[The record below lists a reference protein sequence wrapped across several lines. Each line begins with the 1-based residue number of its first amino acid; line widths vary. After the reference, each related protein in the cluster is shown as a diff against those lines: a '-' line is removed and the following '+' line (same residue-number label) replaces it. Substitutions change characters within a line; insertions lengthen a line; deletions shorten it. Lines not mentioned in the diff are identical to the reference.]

1 MSLETRFRS
10 KFAAG
15 DRSRGDAYFSD
26 EFVDLEESSEQG
38 VFATVENG
46 LGDSYDVGISFGPD
60 GSWDSA
66 SCSCPR
72 FADGYLCKH
81 LWATLL
87 EADLDSEE
95 EEDEFGED
103 LARNF
108 LELGV
113 TSDGQ
118 SFGLNLKTGRV
129 NSLGVKPPPQ
139 SGPPARL
146 VDRHEPPAPQWQN
159 KLRGVAGLASRL
171 ENAETSPADH
181 RQTPREI
188 WYVLDLAESTR
199 RSRPVIL
206 FRQRQE
212 KASGEPG
219 AIKPLFLDAPIVRQI
234 AEPEHRDLL
243 GYLMEFLDPTPNY
256 NDRYSYS
263 SRKVE
268 RSFPPP
274 VAFRQIIP
282 QLCESGRFVVCLSS
296 DQSPEDGTTL
306 TADDGAAWRFRVD
319 MASDTQARAW
329 TITGTLWR
337 EDQTADLSDLVIHF
351 ESGHLVLNDCL
362 ARFEAE
368 GNLAWLH
375 TLRQNG
381 VITIPWDARGELLT
395 ELASIGGFDFA
406 AMPDDLRP
414 GSVFSEPTPTFRILR
429 SSEVDARLH
438 NNKKFLLATVEFSY
452 GESTIASKSPERGLF
467 VEEGNTLILRDR
479 IKEAQQ
485 VSKLTQLKLASAA
498 SVDWRRDGARY
509 QFPASQLP
517 EVTGELI
524 DHGWR
529 VEAQGRELRKTTGSY
544 RFSVR
549 SGIDWFDL
557 DAEFDF
563 DGQTASLPALLKAVR
578 SGEKFVELGDGSCG
592 MLPEKWLEKYGRL
605 LELGQETKDGV
616 RFRAPQALLLDSL
629 LAEQTDSR
637 VDRRFRDTC
646 RRLQKFSGVK
656 PKAAPRGFKGE
667 LRDYQKQGLGWLNFL
682 CEFQLGGCLA
692 DDMGLGKTIQV
703 LGLLEQRRTRR
714 LKKDETRR
722 PSLIVV
728 PKSLVFNWIDEA
740 ARFTPRLRVLNYT
753 GLDRKESRDSFADYD
768 AIVTTYG
775 TLRQDILILKE
786 LHFDYA
792 ILDEAQAI
800 KNSESQAAKSAR
812 IVIADHRLALTGT
825 PIENHLGELWSLFEF
840 LNPGMLGRSASF
852 RRLTKGPIDA
862 RQLEVLSSGVRPF
875 LLRRTK
881 DQVLTELPD
890 KSEQTLYCEMQPKQ
904 RKLYDELRDYYRKS
918 LTQRIKTVGI
928 KQAKI
933 HVLEALLRLRQA
945 ACHPGLI
952 DQGRAKEPSA
962 KLDVLLEQLE
972 ETIAEGHKT
981 LVFSQFTRLLSIVK
995 QRLDSRGIRY
1005 EYLDGKTNNRK
1016 QVVERFQSDE
1026 DCPLF
1031 LISLKAGGN
1040 GLNLT
1045 AADYVF
1051 ILDPWW
1057 NPAAEAQAIDR
1068 AHRIGQTRNVFAYRL
1083 ICRDTVEERIVEMQK
1098 EKKQLADAIISAN
1111 NSLISS
1117 LTVDDLQLLL
1127 S

>member
-15 DRSRGDAYFSD
+15 DRSRGDAYFGD
-26 EFVDLEESSEQG
+26 EFVKLEDLSRQG

-46 LGDSYDVGISFGPD
+46 YGDSYDVGISFGLD

-72 FADGYLCKH
+72 FADGHLCKH

-87 EADLDSEE
+87 EADLER
-95 EEDEFGED
+95 EEDVLGED
-103 LARNF
+103 LDGNF

-129 NSLGVKPPPQ
+129 DSPGVKHPAQ
-139 SGPPARL
+139 S
-146 VDRHEPPAPQWQN
+146 DRPSRQIAHREPPAPLWQN

-171 ENAETSPADH
+171 GNEELSTADH
-181 RQTPREI
+181 RTQREI

-199 RSRPVIL
+199 RNRPVIF
-206 FRQRQE
+206 FRQREQR
-212 KASGEPG
+212 ANGEPG
-219 AIKPLFLDAPIVRQI
+219 AIKPLYLDAQAVRQI
-234 AEPEHRDLL
+234 AEPQHRDLL
-243 GYLMEFLDPTPNY
+243 SYLMEFLDPITHY
-256 NDRYSYS
+256 DRYSHHTP
-263 SRKVE
+263 KID
-268 RSFPPP
+268 RSLPPP

-296 DQSPEDGTTL
+296 DQSPEEGTTL
-306 TADDGAAWRFRVD
+306 TADEGAAWRFRVD
-319 MASDTQARAW
+319 IRSDTQARTW
-329 TITGTLWR
+329 TIAGTLWR
-337 EDQTADLSDLVIHF
+337 EGETADLSDLVILF
-351 ESGHLVLNDCL
+351 ESGLLLLNDRL
-362 ARFEAE
+362 ARFESE
-368 GNLAWLH
+368 DNFAWLH
-375 TLRQNG
+375 TLRQHG
-381 VITIPWDARGELLT
+381 GITIPWDARGALLT
-395 ELASIGGFDFA
+395 ELASIGGL
-406 AMPDDLRP
+406 DLDALPGNLQP
-414 GSVFSEPTPTFRILR
+414 GSVITEPTPTFRVLR
-429 SSEVDARLH
+429 SNELDTRLH
-438 NNKKFLLATVEFSY
+438 NNKKLLLATVDFSY
-452 GESTIASKSPERGLF
+452 GEHTMDSTSAERGIF
-467 VEEGNTLILRDR
+467 DAESDTLVLRDR

-485 VSKLTQLKLASAA
+485 ESKLSQLMMASAA

-509 QFPASQLP
+509 QFPPWRLP
-517 EVTGELI
+517 EIADDLF
-524 DHGWR
+524 DLGWR
-529 VEAQGRELRKTTGSY
+529 VQAQGRDLRKTTGSY
-544 RFSVR
+544 SFSVS

-800 KNSESQAAKSAR
+800 KNSESQAAKAAR
-812 IVIADHRLALTGT
+812 VVVADHRLALTGT

-852 RRLTKGPIDA
+852 RRLTKGQIDA
-862 RQLEVLSSGVRPF
+862 GQLEVLSSGIRPF

-890 KSEQTLYCEMQPKQ
+890 KTEQTLYCEMKPKQ
-904 RKLYDELRDYYRKS
+904 RKLYDELRDYYRRS
-918 LTQRIKTVGI
+918 LTQRIQTVGI

-945 ACHPGLI
+945 ACHPGLV
-952 DQGRAKEPSA
+952 DNKRAKEPSA
-962 KLDVLLEQLE
+962 KLDMLLEQLK
-972 ETIAEGHKT
+972 ETIADGHKT
-981 LVFSQFTRLLSIVK
+981 LVFSQFTSLLSIVRT
-995 QRLDSRGIRY
+995 RLDKQGLCY

-1016 QVVERFQSDE
+1016 KIVERFQTDE

-1083 ICRDTVEERIVEMQK
+1083 ICRNTVEERIVELQK
-1098 EKKQLADAIISAN
+1098 EKKQLADAIISAD

-1117 LTVDDLQLLL
+1117 LTADDLQLLL

>member
-1 MSLETRFRS
+1 MESAVTSLETRFRS

-15 DRSRGDAYFSD
+15 DRSRGDAYFGD
-26 EFVDLEESSEQG
+26 EFVQLEDLSRQG

-46 LGDSYDVGISFGPD
+46 YGDSYDVGISFGLD

-72 FADGYLCKH
+72 FADGHLCKH

-87 EADLDSEE
+87 EADLET
-95 EEDEFGED
+95 EEDD
-103 LARNF
+103 LGDDLDGNF

-129 NSLGVKPPPQ
+129 DSPGVKTGQ
-139 SGPPARL
+139 LAHR
-146 VDRHEPPAPQWQN
+146 EPPAPLWQN

-171 ENAETSPADH
+171 GNEEIPPAGH
-181 RQTPREI
+181 RQTQREI

-206 FRQRQE
+206 FRQREQ
-212 KASGEPG
+212 KANGEPG
-219 AIKPLFLDAPIVRQI
+219 VIKPLYLDAQVVRQI
-234 AEPEHRDLL
+234 AEPQHRNLL
-243 GYLMEFLDPTPNY
+243 SYLMEFLDPMTNY
-256 NDRYSYS
+256 DDRYSHY
-263 SRKVE
+263 SRKLE
-268 RSFPPP
+268 RSLPPP

-296 DQSPEDGTTL
+296 DQSPEEGTTL

-319 MASDTQARAW
+319 MTSDAQARTW
-329 TITGTLWR
+329 TIAGTLWR
-337 EDQTADLSDLVIHF
+337 EGETADLSDLVILF
-351 ESGHLVLNDCL
+351 ESGLLVLNDRL
-362 ARFEAE
+362 ARFESE
-368 GNLAWLH
+368 DNLAWLH
-375 TLRQNG
+375 TLRQHG
-381 VITIPWDARGELLT
+381 GITIPWDARAALLT
-395 ELASIGGFDFA
+395 ELASIGGLDLGA
-406 AMPDDLRP
+406 LPDDLRP
-414 GSVFSEPTPTFRILR
+414 GSVISEPTPTFRILR
-429 SSEVDARLH
+429 SDEVDARLH
-438 NNKKFLLATVEFSY
+438 NNKNKKLLLATVEFSY
-452 GESTIASKSPERGLF
+452 AEYTIGSKSSERGLF
-467 VEEGNTLILRDR
+467 VEESDTLVLRDR

-485 VSKLTQLKLASAA
+485 ESKLSQLEIAGAA
-498 SVDWRRDGARY
+498 SVDWRRDGAKY
-509 QFPASQLP
+509 QFAASRLP
-517 EVTGELI
+517 EIAGELI
-524 DHGWR
+524 DLGWR
-529 VEAQGRELRKTTGSY
+529 VQAQGRELRKTTGSY
-544 RFSVR
+544 RFSVS

-563 DGQTASLPALLKAVR
+563 DGQTATLPALLKAVR

-592 MLPEKWLEKYGRL
+592 MLPEEWLEKYGRL
-605 LELGQETKDGV
+605 LDLGQETKDGI

-629 LAEQTDSR
+629 LAEQADTR

-646 RRLQKFSGVK
+646 RRLKKFSGVK

-667 LRDYQKQGLGWLNFL
+667 LRDYQKLGLGWLNFL
-682 CEFQLGGCLA
+682 CDFQLGGCLA

-753 GLDRKESRDSFADYD
+753 GIDRKESRDSLTDYD

-786 LHFDYA
+786 FHFDYA

-812 IVIADHRLALTGT
+812 VVVADHRLALTGT

-862 RQLEVLSSGVRPF
+862 GQLEVLSSGVRPF

-890 KSEQTLYCEMQPKQ
+890 KTEQTLYCEMKPKQ

-918 LTQRIKTVGI
+918 LTQRIQTVGI

-952 DQGRAKEPSA
+952 DNKRAKEPSA

-972 ETIAEGHKT
+972 ETIADGHKT
-981 LVFSQFTRLLSIVK
+981 LVFSQFTSLLSIVR
-995 QRLDSRGIRY
+995 QRLDKQGIRY

-1016 QVVERFQSDE
+1016 KVVERFQTDE

-1098 EKKQLADAIISAN
+1098 EKKQLADAIISAD

-1117 LTVDDLQLLL
+1117 LTAADLQLLL